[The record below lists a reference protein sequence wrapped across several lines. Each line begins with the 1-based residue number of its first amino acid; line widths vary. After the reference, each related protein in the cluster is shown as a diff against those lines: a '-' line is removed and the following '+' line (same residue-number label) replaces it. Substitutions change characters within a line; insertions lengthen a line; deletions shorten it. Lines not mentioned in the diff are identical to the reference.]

1 MTLKDTEKIMRKI
14 ILLAAAPFLLAA
26 CSSDD
31 NGPDS
36 GDTRVPL
43 RLTSGIEVQT
53 RANNTQ
59 GTAIASGETVY
70 AWVDDVTDDTERSVS
85 PLYEANEL
93 TAKDDGSFSYTTAM
107 YFPATGHDVDIYAIH
122 GKIETGNTPLK
133 EFPSTDGLI
142 YSVNQDQS
150 EGGGTGYTNSDL
162 LYAVKQDVVRT
173 ATAVPL
179 TFYHMLSKIELA
191 IKVGNGSPAL
201 ATSTGAVKLN
211 NVTLN
216 GKFTPAKTGD
226 IEDQSTRAN
235 MLGKLDSPKMGDM
248 TLGQETCTDF
258 SANLVF
264 NEAIVVPQDMSG
276 KTLTFS
282 LADGGTL
289 TYTIPANTT
298 FESGKK
304 YIYLITLDLTGLT
317 VTSTVADWE
326 TGTTSTGSATM

>member
-1 MTLKDTEKIMRKI
+1 MILKDTEKIMRRI
-14 ILLAAAPFLLAA
+14 ILLAAAPLMLAA

-36 GDTRVPL
+36 GDTRIPL
-43 RLTSGIEVQT
+43 RLTSGIAVQT
-53 RANNTQ
+53 RANTQ

-70 AWVDDVTDDTERSVS
+70 AWVDDVTTEGTDRSIS
-85 PLYEANEL
+85 TLYEANEL
-93 TAKDDGSFSYTTAM
+93 TAGDDGILTGDHM
-107 YFPATGHDVDIYAIH
+107 YFPATGHGVDIYAIH
-122 GKIETGNTPLK
+122 GNFTGIPNENFGETGM
-133 EFPSTDGLI
+133 E
-142 YSVNQDQS
+142 YSVKQDQS
-150 EGGGTGYTNSDL
+150 EITGYTGSDL
-162 LYAVKQDVVRT
+162 LYAVRQDVART
-173 ATAVPL
+173 MAAVPL

-201 ATSTGAVKLN
+201 AGTDAVKLN
-211 NVTLN
+211 NVTQN
-216 GKFTPAKTGD
+216 GKFTPLKTGD
-226 IEDQSTRAN
+226 ISVQSTRAG
-235 MLGKLDSPKMGDM
+235 MLSSPENAAPVNM
-248 TLGQETCTDF
+248 TLGQATCTDF
-258 SANLVF
+258 GDNVVY

-317 VTSTVADWE
+317 VTSTVTDWE
-326 TGTTSTGSATM
+326 IGTSSTGSATM